1 MKHTVGKILAIAFLL
16 VLALSCARTG
26 RVIPEEKFSDIYA
39 EMLLADQWISSNLK
53 ARRVADTTL
62 FYAPILEKY
71 GYDVLDYDASVRHYM
86 KKPADFAAIL
96 DKSSM
101 KLTAYANRLQAVED
115 EMNSR
120 YKLPAYK
127 SVDFSKDTI
136 LVIRL
141 DTVSV
146 TVPPADTAL
155 VLPATDT
162 TSNNIQID
170 TTHYERKGNT
180 EEMLL
185 LHGPDDTASRRHS
198 VKRPKLGPKSN
209 QIAL

>member
-115 EMNSR
+115 EMKSR

-127 SVDFSKDTI
+127 SVDFFKDTI

-146 TVPPADTAL
+146 TVPPSDSAL
-155 VLPATDT
+155 VSPAIDS

>member
-101 KLTAYANRLQAVED
+101 KHTAYANRLQAVED
-115 EMNSR
+115 EMKSR

-146 TVPPADTAL
+146 TVPPSDSAL
-155 VLPATDT
+155 VSPAIDS

>member
-1 MKHTVGKILAIAFLL
+1 
-16 VLALSCARTG
+16 
-26 RVIPEEKFSDIYA
+26 
-39 EMLLADQWISSNLK
+39 
-53 ARRVADTTL
+53 
-62 FYAPILEKY
+62 
-71 GYDVLDYDASVRHYM
+71 M

-96 DKSSM
+96 DKSSS

-115 EMNSR
+115 EMKSR
-120 YKLPAYK
+120 YKLPPYK
-127 SVDFSKDTI
+127 SVDFGKDTI
-136 LVIRL
+136 LVIQL
-141 DTVSV
+141 DTVSL
-146 TVPPADTAL
+146 TEPAADSAL
-155 VLPATDT
+155 VSPAIDS

>member
-39 EMLLADQWISSNLK
+39 EMLLADQWILSNLK

-115 EMNSR
+115 EMKSR

-146 TVPPADTAL
+146 TVPPSDSAL
-155 VLPATDT
+155 VSPAIDS

>member
-146 TVPPADTAL
+146 TVPPSDSVL
-155 VLPATDT
+155 VSPAIDS

>member
-115 EMNSR
+115 EMKSR

-146 TVPPADTAL
+146 TVPPSDSDGT
-155 VLPATDT
+155 
-162 TSNNIQID
+162 
-170 TTHYERKGNT
+170 GNCCD
-180 EEMLL
+180 
-185 LHGPDDTASRRHS
+185 HHCRRCE
-198 VKRPKLGPKSN
+198 
-209 QIAL
+209 

>member
-16 VLALSCARTG
+16 VLALGCARTG

-96 DKSSM
+96 DKSSS

-115 EMNSR
+115 EMKSR
-120 YKLPAYK
+120 YKLPPYK
-127 SVDFSKDTI
+127 SVDFGKDTI
-136 LVIRL
+136 LVIQL
-141 DTVSV
+141 DTVSL
-146 TVPPADTAL
+146 TEPAADSVL
-155 VLPATDT
+155 VLPAIDS

>member
-71 GYDVLDYDASVRHYM
+71 GYDVLDYDASVSHYM

-115 EMNSR
+115 EMKSR

-146 TVPPADTAL
+146 TVPPSDSAL
-155 VLPATDT
+155 VSPAIDS

>member
-115 EMNSR
+115 EMKSR
-120 YKLPAYK
+120 YKLPAYE

-146 TVPPADTAL
+146 TVPPSDSAL
-155 VLPATDT
+155 VSPAIDS

>member
-16 VLALSCARTG
+16 VLALGCARTG

-115 EMNSR
+115 EMKSR

-146 TVPPADTAL
+146 TVPPSDSAL
-155 VLPATDT
+155 VSPAIDS

>member
-96 DKSSM
+96 DKSSS

-115 EMNSR
+115 EMKSR

-146 TVPPADTAL
+146 TVPPSDSAL
-155 VLPATDT
+155 VSPAIDS